1 MDQLM
6 INAENAPEIKSGD
19 IVTLMGGCT
28 ELSAESIADMIGSI
42 SYEVDCL
49 FKLRLKR
56 IYK

>member
-28 ELSAESIADMIGSI
+28 ELVG
-42 SYEVDCL
+42 
-49 FKLRLKR
+49 
-56 IYK
+56 